1 MQAVSRISVPA
12 AEPVRQQTHLQQ
24 TNGNKKKL
32 TIVPLK
38 QRPQLPENFEAST
51 WQKLQVAVC
60 AVFKNTSVD
69 LSFEELYRAVEDVCM
84 HKLAQSMYTQLADL
98 CQGFIYAN
106 VDRLL
111 DQSCY
116 SDHTGFLALA
126 DSVWT
131 THCEHVLTIRNI
143 FLYLDRSY
151 AMQVHTSGVV
161 SIWDLC
167 LRFFGERLQQRHEA
181 VGKLVVGLLA
191 MVQSERHG
199 QSVDKRIVRRLLR
212 MLFAVGLYRHF
223 EEPFLMESERFF
235 ASEGQE
241 LIDSLDAASYLKHV
255 ERRLQQAV
263 DMVTQYLDVG
273 SRVPLIATI
282 DNRLLRPHTTTL
294 LDRGVATLFN
304 ENKVSDLKRLFV
316 LLDRVE
322 ALTALKDT
330 FSSHI
335 RRTGEALVADET
347 RDKTLIEDLLALQEK
362 VNVVMQQAF
371 TNLESFKYA
380 LKDSFEKLINPTKQ
394 PNRTAELLARF
405 LDRKLR
411 GEKGVTEV
419 DMEETFDRTII
430 LFRYIQCKDIFEAFY
445 KKLLSKRLL
454 LGKSASNDLEKSV
467 LCKLKSECGSNFT
480 SKLEGMF
487 QDMEFSRAVMEQY
500 SAANSAC
507 VPSSSSVV
515 QCNFQVL
522 NAGFWPSC
530 SPITV
535 VLPREL
541 SVPRDHFVDF
551 YTERYQGRRL
561 VWNQAL
567 DRCMVTARFPRG
579 KKELDV
585 TLFQT
590 AVLLCFNK
598 PAASDLQGLTIDDI
612 ASETKMEIGELRRT
626 LQSLA
631 CGIVGTRV
639 LTKEPKGKD
648 IEFGDRFIVNEDFS
662 NKMFRIKINTIQL
675 RETVEET
682 EQTLDEVFRDRQYQ
696 VDAAIVRTMK
706 ARKSLAH
713 NLLMSEL
720 MTQLQFPARPADIKK
735 RIESLIEREYL
746 TRDTEDASKYVY
758 LA

>member
-1 MQAVSRISVPA
+1 
-12 AEPVRQQTHLQQ
+12 
-24 TNGNKKKL
+24 
-32 TIVPLK
+32 
-38 QRPQLPENFEAST
+38 
-51 WQKLQVAVC
+51 
-60 AVFKNTSVD
+60 
-69 LSFEELYRAVEDVCM
+69 
-84 HKLAQSMYTQLADL
+84 
-98 CQGFIYAN
+98 
-106 VDRLL
+106 
-111 DQSCY
+111 
-116 SDHTGFLALA
+116 
-126 DSVWT
+126 
-131 THCEHVLTIRNI
+131 
-143 FLYLDRSY
+143 
-151 AMQVHTSGVV
+151 
-161 SIWDLC
+161 
-167 LRFFGERLQQRHEA
+167 
-181 VGKLVVGLLA
+181 
-191 MVQSERHG
+191 
-199 QSVDKRIVRRLLR
+199 
-212 MLFAVGLYRHF
+212 
-223 EEPFLMESERFF
+223 
-235 ASEGQE
+235 
-241 LIDSLDAASYLKHV
+241 
-255 ERRLQQAV
+255 
-263 DMVTQYLDVG
+263 
-273 SRVPLIATI
+273 
-282 DNRLLRPHTTTL
+282 
-294 LDRGVATLFN
+294 
-304 ENKVSDLKRLFV
+304 
-316 LLDRVE
+316 
-322 ALTALKDT
+322 
-330 FSSHI
+330 
-335 RRTGEALVADET
+335 
-347 RDKTLIEDLLALQEK
+347 
-362 VNVVMQQAF
+362 
-371 TNLESFKYA
+371 
-380 LKDSFEKLINPTKQ
+380 
-394 PNRTAELLARF
+394 
-405 LDRKLR
+405 
-411 GEKGVTEV
+411 
-419 DMEETFDRTII
+419 
-430 LFRYIQCKDIFEAFY
+430 
-445 KKLLSKRLL
+445 
-454 LGKSASNDLEKSV
+454 
-467 LCKLKSECGSNFT
+467 
-480 SKLEGMF
+480 MF

-500 SAANSAC
+500 SAVNSAC
-507 VPSSSSVV
+507 VPSSSSAV
-515 QCNFQVL
+515 QCHFQVL